1 VTRAALD
8 NPLPVGG
15 MRLSRALGWSVLAHG
30 VVALAI
36 LYGVREPPPPHEVET
51 VDIELAPPPPPVE
64 ALPAE
69 VAKPIAKGAD
79 EPAPPPPKPS
89 ANEGELAVDAG
100 IDDAPPADAPVKI
113 ARKPD
118 AGVDAGEDV
127 AVMSAIG
134 HDDGSAVAGLGSAE
148 GSGTG
153 SADAGSGSGV
163 PAAIAMGSGS
173 GAPGMD
179 DEPAVAG
186 AATTAGTAANL
197 LAYLPAGHVLAVLV
211 RFDRLRGTEWA
222 QRTEALFQAM
232 PDYGGLFGDRDADI
246 ADKLDM
252 LAISTPQPRDV
263 TATTLVMHTQL
274 ARPQIRSL
282 LGGNVTWSTARG
294 GALGT
299 RAAGFAGDRRVVL
312 SPWLGWYLL
321 AQPDD
326 LGAAAMVKRN
336 GDLDTLEAS
345 AKLPAWLAQIRSI
358 ASESG
363 DDAKGPALVMTV
375 GGAPL
380 HSRAARTGRIRM
392 PDVGIGIDSLP
403 VPQRLSLAMELV
415 PQGWLVR
422 GNIVFDSEADAAEL
436 ETSIGKLQQ
445 RLLGSALLSPL
456 LAKQH
461 VLALV
466 KNLSVAR
473 AGARISYATSISI
486 ADARAVL
493 AAASAMLRP

>member
-1 VTRAALD
+1 
-8 NPLPVGG
+8 
-15 MRLSRALGWSVLAHG
+15 VLAHG
-30 VVALAI
+30 LVALAI
-36 LYGVREPPPPHEVET
+36 VIGVGVDSAPRTHEIET

-69 VAKPIAKGAD
+69 TAKPIAKGA
-79 EPAPPPPKPS
+79 EPPAAAAPAPKP
-89 ANEGELAVDAG
+89 ADDEAALGADAG
-100 IDDAPPADAPVKI
+100 IDAAPPADARRRI
-113 ARKPD
+113 ARKAD
-118 AGVDAGEDV
+118 AAEDV
-127 AVMSAIG
+127 AMLAAVGTDDSIERDADIGSGSATDVAGIG
-134 HDDGSAVAGLGSAE
+134 SADGSA
-148 GSGTG
+148 TG

-163 PAAIAMGSGS
+163 PAAVAVGSGS

-186 AATTAGTAANL
+186 AATSPGTAANL

-222 QRTEALFQAM
+222 PRTEALFQAM
-232 PDYGGLFGDRDADI
+232 PDYAGLFGARDADI

-252 LAISTPQPRDV
+252 LAISTPEPRDV

-274 ARPQIRSL
+274 ARPAIRTL
-282 LGGNVTWSTARG
+282 LGGNVAWSTARG

-312 SPWLGWYLL
+312 SPWRGWYLL

-326 LGAAAMVKRN
+326 LGADALAKSG
-336 GDLDTLEAS
+336 GDVDTREAS
-345 AKLPAWLAQIRSI
+345 VQLPAWLAQIRSI
-358 ASESG
+358 ATESG
-363 DDAKGPALVMTV
+363 DDVKGPALVMTI

-380 HSRAARTGRIRM
+380 HSRAARTGRVRL
-392 PDVGIGIDSLP
+392 PDVGLGVDSLP

-415 PQGWLVR
+415 PQGWLLR
-422 GNIVFDSEADAAEL
+422 GNIVFANEADAAEL
-436 ETSIGKLQQ
+436 AASIGQLQQ
-445 RLLGSALLSPL
+445 SLLGSRLLSAL

-461 VLALV
+461 VLAVV

-473 AGARISYATSISI
+473 AGARISYATSMSI

-493 AAASAMLRP
+493 TAASGALHP

>member
-1 VTRAALD
+1 
-8 NPLPVGG
+8 
-15 MRLSRALGWSVLAHG
+15 MLAHG
-30 VVALAI
+30 LVALAI
-36 LYGVREPPPPHEVET
+36 VIGIGVDSTPRAHQIET

-69 VAKPIAKGAD
+69 TAKPIAKGA
-79 EPAPPPPKPS
+79 EPVAAAPAPKP
-89 ANEGELAVDAG
+89 AADEAALGADAG
-100 IDDAPPADAPVKI
+100 IDAAPPADAARRI
-113 ARKPD
+113 ARKAD
-118 AGVDAGEDV
+118 AAEDV
-127 AVMSAIG
+127 AMLSVVGGERDADAGSGSATEVAGIG
-134 HDDGSAVAGLGSAE
+134 SADGSA
-148 GSGTG
+148 TG

-163 PAAIAMGSGS
+163 PAAVAVGSGS

-186 AATTAGTAANL
+186 AATSPGTAANL
-197 LAYLPAGHVLAVLV
+197 LAYLPTGHVLAVLV

-222 QRTEALFQAM
+222 PRTEALFQAM
-232 PDYGGLFGDRDADI
+232 PDYAGLFGARDADI

-252 LAISTPQPRDV
+252 LAISTPEPRDV

-274 ARPQIRSL
+274 ARPAIRTL

-312 SPWLGWYLL
+312 SPWRGWYLL

-326 LGAAAMVKRN
+326 LGADALAKSG
-336 GDLDTLEAS
+336 GDVDTREAS
-345 AKLPAWLAQIRSI
+345 VQLPAWLAQIRSI
-358 ASESG
+358 ATESG
-363 DDAKGPALVMTV
+363 DDVKGPALVMTI

-380 HSRAARTGRIRM
+380 HSRAARTGRVRL
-392 PDVGIGIDSLP
+392 PDVGLGVDSLP

-415 PQGWLVR
+415 PQGWLLR
-422 GNIVFDSEADAAEL
+422 GNIVFASEAEAAEL
-436 ETSIGKLQQ
+436 ASSIGQLQQ
-445 RLLGSALLSPL
+445 SLLGSRLLSAL

-461 VLALV
+461 VLAVV

-473 AGARISYATSISI
+473 AGARISYATSMSI

-493 AAASAMLRP
+493 TAAKDALHP